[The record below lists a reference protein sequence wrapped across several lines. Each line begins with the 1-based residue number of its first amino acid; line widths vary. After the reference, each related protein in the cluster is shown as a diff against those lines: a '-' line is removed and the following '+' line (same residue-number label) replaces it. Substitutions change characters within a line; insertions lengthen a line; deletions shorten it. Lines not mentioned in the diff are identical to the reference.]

1 MRILLISILVLF
13 AMQSKASV
21 SDTLTDNGLTEMRIN
36 DVVYVGRVTSAN
48 DSVITIDVVNV
59 IKVDPNNSTVI
70 YVNSN
75 ATKIKKA
82 IITDSREPVISIN
95 YNIVSKF
102 NNK

>member
-36 DVVYVGRVTSAN
+36 NTVYVGRVTSAN

-75 ATKIKKA
+75 ETKIKKA
-82 IITDSREPVISIN
+82 IITDSREPVIKVD

-102 NNK
+102 NKK

>member
-1 MRILLISILVLF
+1 MLF
-13 AMQSKASV
+13 ALQSKASV

-36 DVVYVGRVTSAN
+36 DVVYVGRVTNAN
-48 DSVITIDVVNV
+48 DSVITINVVNV

-75 ATKIKKA
+75 ETKIKKA

-102 NNK
+102 NKK

>member
-1 MRILLISILVLF
+1 MKTILIAALMLF
-13 AMQSKASV
+13 ALQSKASV

-48 DSVITIDVVNV
+48 DSVITINVVNV
-59 IKVDPNNSTVI
+59 IKVDPNNSKTI

-75 ATKIKKA
+75 ETKIKKA
-82 IITDSREPVISIN
+82 IITDSREPVIKVD

>member
-1 MRILLISILVLF
+1 MKAILIAALMLF
-13 AMQSKASV
+13 ALQSKASV

-36 DVVYVGRVTSAN
+36 DVVYVGRVTNAN
-48 DSVITIDVVNV
+48 DSVITINVVNV
-59 IKVDPNNSTVI
+59 IKVDPNNSKTI

-82 IITDSREPVISIN
+82 IITDSREPVIKVD

-102 NNK
+102 NKK